1 MQRFFVDPSS
11 IQVQEAV
18 LTDPDIIHQLSR
30 VLRVQEGEKIVLL
43 DNSGAEFEVKINE
56 INKNEIRGKILSQKQ
71 NQAEPAIQITLFQ
84 ALTKSPDR
92 FEQVVQHG
100 TEVGIVR
107 FVPIITER
115 TEAQSIRKLERLQ
128 RIICEAAEQSER
140 GITPELAEP
149 ITLDNLFKNPAKESS
164 IIGDSYSPKPLLAEL
179 LPKLKQEKQINLFIG
194 PEGGFSEREIAAAE
208 KAGIQKFSLGP
219 RILRAE
225 TAGVAVV
232 SAILFS

>member
-1 MQRFFVDPSS
+1 MQHFFVPPAS
-11 IQVQEAV
+11 IRDTEVV

-100 TEVGIVR
+100 TEVGITK

-115 TEAQSIRKLERLQ
+115 TEAQSLRKPERLQ
-128 RIICEAAEQSER
+128 RIIREAAEQSER
-140 GITPELAEP
+140 GIVPELTEP
-149 ITLDNLFKNPAKESS
+149 TTLDKLFKAPPAGVS

-179 LPKLKQEKQINLFIG
+179 LPKLKQAKHINLMIG
-194 PEGGFSEREIAAAE
+194 PEGGFSEREITTAE
-208 KAGIQKFSLGP
+208 KAGIQKFSLGL

-225 TAGVAVV
+225 TAGVAVA